1 MAQAVADA
9 VGATKRQVQIWTD
22 AGVLRCLPGTDRQGR
37 GRQRLYDEDEL
48 RFAVLARY
56 LAHYYQIPIGVL
68 KEFTDLVRG
77 AMASGA
83 RAKWCRAAW
92 QGDVQSSILN
102 RAQQQDAFIWRTTDE
117 ILKLLP
123 LTDGAVVINIH
134 KIMNTIQR

>member
-1 MAQAVADA
+1 MGRIEQSLHHPAGLSLGSPCSLPAD
-9 VGATKRQVQIWTD
+9 
-22 AGVLRCLPGTDRQGR
+22 
-37 GRQRLYDEDEL
+37 
-48 RFAVLARY
+48 
-56 LAHYYQIPIGVL
+56 
-68 KEFTDLVRG
+68 
-77 AMASGA
+77 
-83 RAKWCRAAW
+83 AW